1 MREEFHGLLVVDK
14 PGGITSRAALDRAQA
29 WFPRGTRLGHTG
41 TLDPLATGVL
51 VVCVGAATRLA
62 EYVQRMA
69 KSYDAVLQLGVKST
83 TDDADGVCTP
93 VIEAVMPEPSAVAS
107 RLQEFVGFIEQAPPA
122 FSAAKSAGRRAYELA
137 RRGESVTLAARPVHI
152 HAITIQNYAYPHLHV
167 VVDCGKGTYIRAL
180 ARDLGERLGCGAL
193 IASLRRT
200 RVGPFAV
207 GDAITLESDP
217 ALARS
222 QLLPLATAVSELP
235 PLVVTADELGRLRH
249 GQRIVRADESAV
261 PEVAAAFDVEGN
273 LVGVVTGDQ
282 QQRSIAPLK
291 MLARSP
297 DKLDDR

>member
-14 PGGITSRAALDRAQA
+14 PGGITSRAALDRVQA

-69 KSYDAVLQLGVKST
+69 KSYDAVIRLGMKST

-93 VIEAVMPEPSAVAS
+93 VIDAVTPERSAVAA
-107 RLQEFVGFIEQAPPA
+107 RLQEFVGKIEQAPPA

-193 IASLRRT
+193 IASLRRR
-200 RVGPFAV
+200 RVGQFLV
-207 GDAITLESDP
+207 GDAISLESDS

-222 QLLPLATAVSELP
+222 RLLPLASAVTELP
-235 PLVVTADELGRLRH
+235 RLVLTADELGRLRH

-261 PEVAAAFDVEGN
+261 PEEAAAFDVDGN
-273 LVGVVTGDQ
+273 LVGVVAGDQ
-282 QQRSIAPLK
+282 KQRLFAPVK
-291 MLARSP
+291 MLAQSP
-297 DKLDDR
+297 DRNA